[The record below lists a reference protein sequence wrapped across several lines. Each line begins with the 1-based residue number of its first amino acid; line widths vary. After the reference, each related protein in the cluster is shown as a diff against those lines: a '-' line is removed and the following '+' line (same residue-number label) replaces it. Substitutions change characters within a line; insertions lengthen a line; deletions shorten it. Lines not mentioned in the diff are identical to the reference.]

1 MPRSGG
7 KRSERWVV
15 AEVRRAVT
23 ADRGTALITALITLT
38 IMGFF
43 LIGFQQLNQSELV
56 FAGYSRADVM
66 ALNVAEAGVQEAMK
80 RLNLFGATPG
90 VTCFLNSMTTGATC
104 ASSTLTPNTNTVA
117 YQAPLSANSS
127 VFPILSTATVN
138 GATRAV
144 RILERATLQA
154 GYGDIILAPQVT
166 FQGDASPVT
175 GDTYATLSIVLKS
188 LAKSPAPG
196 TGATATNLVSPQEL
210 AGTTVG
216 VSSGGPGTFTY
227 ECGNSSTSEVAP
239 TACTG
244 QGGRTTSLPVNWHPM
259 VPIGMTSAD
268 FTTIMNNC
276 YPAGCATAGVTISQA
291 TQSGTG
297 VTYTPVSYSPSYWSL
312 TGANSK
318 VWLAKA
324 TGGFCVNSSSN
335 TVSATPCTGS
345 AKYYGTPGSTTRF
358 LDWGLVQ
365 DDQTRG
371 AAQTF
376 FQAPSC
382 TAPCA
387 NAGNQNGIRYIPLVP
402 QINVLAVACNQNI
415 NPGVNAFYDTTAD
428 GKTCANPPTV
438 TGSTTFSGTKT
449 NPEYLVIDNGAP
461 GGTPTQIFGSINS
474 GNTGCSTPFD
484 NYNWGVIIA
493 TGDLDLQ
500 ANLKFTG
507 FIYTPGNVFSHGNV
521 AVNGGIFSAN
531 DPGTGSQVNEVDD
544 LGTVNFCGGE
554 GLTPLSPSFYT
565 FTKLSWEDRPAGQP

>member
-1 MPRSGG
+1 MGRSGG
-7 KRSERWVV
+7 KRGERWVV

-23 ADRGTALITALITLT
+23 GDRGTALITALITLSV
-38 IMGFF
+38 MGFF
-43 LIGFQQLNQSELV
+43 LIGFQQINQSELV
-56 FAGYSRADVM
+56 FAGYSRAEVM
-66 ALNVAEAGVQEAMK
+66 ALNVAEAGVQESMK
-80 RLNLFGATPG
+80 RLTLFGATPG
-90 VTCFLNSMTTGATC
+90 ATCFPNSMTTGATC

-117 YQAPLSANSS
+117 YQSPLSANSS
-127 VFPILSTATVN
+127 VFPILSIATVN

-144 RILERATLQA
+144 RILERATLNA
-154 GYGDIILAPQVT
+154 GFGDVILAPQVT

-188 LAKSPAPG
+188 LAKSPGPG

-210 AGTTVG
+210 AGTTVS
-216 VSSGGPGTFTY
+216 VSSGGPGSFTY
-227 ECGNSSTSEVAP
+227 ECANSSTSEVAP

-244 QGGRTTSLPVNWHPM
+244 AGGRTNSLPVNWHPM
-259 VPIGMTSAD
+259 VPSGMTSAD

-276 YPAGCATAGVTISQA
+276 YPAGCPLLGITINQA

-312 TGANSK
+312 PLANSK
-318 VWLAKA
+318 VFVTVA
-324 TGGFCVNSSSN
+324 TGAFCVSSSSN
-335 TVSATPCTGS
+335 TVTAAPCGGGT
-345 AKYYGTPGSTTRF
+345 KYYGATGSTTRY
-358 LDWGLVQ
+358 LDWGLIS

-382 TAPCA
+382 TAPCG

-402 QINVLAVACNQNI
+402 QINVLAIACNQNI
-415 NPGVNAFYDTTAD
+415 NPGVNAFYNTTAD

-461 GGTPTQIFGSINS
+461 GGTPTQIFGSIPS
-474 GNTGCSTPFD
+474 GNTGCSTAFD

-500 ANLKFTG
+500 ANLKFSG

-531 DPGTGSQVNEVDD
+531 DPGTAGQVNQVDD
-544 LGTVNFCGGE
+544 LGTVNFCGGQ
-554 GLTPLSPSFYT
+554 GLTPLSPTFYS
-565 FTKLSWEDRPAGQP
+565 FTKLSWEDRPSGQP